1 MPRGNTK
8 PVSPLPLSV
17 YALLSFVN
25 IFPNFRSQTP
35 FLSSHHQQK
44 KKKMQIYFLLAAVFP
59 TVIIGSPVAD
69 GPIGSLENFM
79 SFLPQDLAPNP
90 DHITYPDALQSQNS
104 NDQTFEYFAIPD
116 QQQTGPNF
124 AFDMAL
130 APSSQGEKVDDET
143 AKYREF
149 NCQESY
155 SVCCQGSDPSR
166 SSKHKSC
173 SESKINSQDP
183 PPPLFPTLV
192 AKIIC
197 VTHPLESTNQYAGRE
212 DVGSKDMR
220 YGQYCY
226 NPFYTTA
233 CDDSLVTMLQVR
245 TRESKI
251 ISLLS
256 LHSLSFHFFFLFF
269 FWDETCVCTCYNDWP
284 N

>member
-1 MPRGNTK
+1 
-8 PVSPLPLSV
+8 
-17 YALLSFVN
+17 
-25 IFPNFRSQTP
+25 
-35 FLSSHHQQK
+35 
-44 KKKMQIYFLLAAVFP
+44 MQIYFLLAAVFP
-59 TVIIGSPVAD
+59 TVILGSPVAD
-69 GPIGSLENFM
+69 GPIPSLDNFM

-104 NDQTFEYFAIPD
+104 NDQTFEYFAVPD

-149 NCQESY
+149 NCQEGF

-166 SSKHKSC
+166 NSQHKSC

-197 VTHPLESTNQYAGRE
+197 VNHPLESTNQYAGRE

-245 TRESKI
+245 TRERKI
-251 ISLLS
+251 IPLLS
-256 LHSLSFHFFFLFF
+256 LHSLCFHFFFFG
-269 FWDETCVCTCYNDWP
+269 DETYVCTCYNDWP